1 MSTDAICHELEFS
14 NSGVAEGLYTEAID
28 LTAIGRLE
36 ITRASSVE
44 FHNSDQL
51 WEVFDFTGQVVHRHP
66 SRQECLRW
74 ERQNFN
80 QTPDS

>member
-1 MSTDAICHELEFS
+1 MITESIPHELEFS
-14 NSGVAEGLYTEAID
+14 ATGVAEGLYTEDID

-36 ITRASSVE
+36 VTRASSIE
-44 FHNSDQL
+44 FNDSDQL

-66 SRQECLRW
+66 SRQECLDW

-80 QTPDS
+80 QPST